1 MPWKSALP
9 TFIAGLPQAIDQGT
23 EETAEQVKA
32 TRDSLVHVI
41 TGALL
46 ASGRVVQVALGFWQ
60 VREGDGLPDER
71 AFWEEYGTARRPA
84 HPHMTPAAELH
95 RADLATNTAK
105 HIKALERQSK
115 V

>member
-9 TFIAGLPQAIDQGT
+9 TFIAGLPQAIDTGV
-23 EETAEQVKA
+23 EETAQQVHDTA
-32 TRDSLVHVI
+32 RSLVPVD
-41 TGALL
+41 TGALQTSIEVFG
-46 ASGRVVQVALGFWQ
+46 AGGSGERVVSAGQSLDYAV
-60 VREGDGLPDER
+60 VV
-71 AFWEEYGTARRPA
+71 EYGSA
-84 HPHMTPAAELH
+84 HQAAQPYMTPAAELH